1 MTRKLSIMSNANTKK
16 AVAEYNYLGGGT
28 VSFTP
33 VVGDPLVDKNLI
45 EKIKICRK

>member
-28 VSFTP
+28 VSFTQ
-33 VVGDPLVDKNLI
+33 LLRSFSRQKSYREN
-45 EKIKICRK
+45 